1 MGSVSAYLEV
11 ESPAQHCYDWWRPL
25 THLPQILPDVRQ
37 VEATSPDVTHWK
49 VAGPAGADIEWDAE
63 IVDDEPGR
71 KVAWRSIVPDGGS
84 SNSVPNGGAVR
95 FDDHGG
101 RTGVEVSLHYD
112 PPGGSLGEAVAT
124 LFADPQTKVEDAL
137 AEFKKLMETQP
148 SP

>member
-84 SNSVPNGGAVR
+84 SNSVPMAAPCASTITAGG
-95 FDDHGG
+95 
-101 RTGVEVSLHYD
+101 
-112 PPGGSLGEAVAT
+112 PGSRSACT
-124 LFADPQTKVEDAL
+124 TTRPADPSAR
-137 AEFKKLMETQP
+137 P
-148 SP
+148 